1 MEYNTNR
8 EKLILPEYGRNI
20 QKLIEYI
27 ITVEDKEER
36 NKLAIGIITIM
47 GSMYPHLRDIPEF
60 KHKLWNH
67 LAIMSDFKLDI
78 DSPYPPPSIESLSEL
93 PEKIPYQ
100 SNKIKYKHYGKTLE
114 YLIDAAVKMEEGE
127 EKNALIEL
135 TANHMKKSY
144 LNWNKDSVNDE
155 KIFSDLEELS
165 GGKISLNNNNIRLRE
180 TREILSRKNHKRTTK
195 KK

>member
-27 ITVEDKEER
+27 ISVEDKEER
-36 NKLAIGIITIM
+36 NKLAIGIINIM

-67 LAIMSDFKLDI
+67 LAIMSKFKLDI
-78 DSPYPPPSIESLSEL
+78 DSPYLSPSIETLSTK
-93 PEKIPYQ
+93 PEKVLYKK
-100 SNKIKYKHYGKTLE
+100 NNIKYKHYGKTLE
-114 YLIDAAVKMEEGE
+114 YLIDAAVKMEDGE

-180 TREILSRKNHKRTTK
+180 TRDILSRKNHKRTTK